1 MSPTKA
7 RPTDPRK
14 AGSSGGLPG
23 TRAELLALHRE
34 LRHRRDA
41 APLKSHERAEAMA
54 EIGRVEV
61 EIARLER
68 AMNPPL
74 V

>member
-1 MSPTKA
+1 MTTP
-7 RPTDPRK
+7 
-14 AGSSGGLPG
+14 SSKPLPKD
-23 TRAELLALHRE
+23 RDALLALHRE

-41 APLKSHERAEAMA
+41 APLLSHERAQAMA

-61 EIARLER
+61 EIARLDR
-68 AMNPPL
+68 AMDPPR